1 MKESFPA
8 LYVARKARGYFG
20 GKLIYNTFFL
30 QTLLPQENQESLQ
43 SLIFLL
49 ERELKQQES
58 EIMNMFYYV
67 IKKRYSQLVEYQKKV
82 NEEMEKAHKGKK

>member
-1 MKESFPA
+1 
-8 LYVARKARGYFG
+8 
-20 GKLIYNTFFL
+20 
-30 QTLLPQENQESLQ
+30 
-43 SLIFLL
+43 L